1 MAAEVETMAYRY
13 LDERDVPWHGLG
25 TPVDHAMT
33 AEEAIRLAGLDWDVT
48 PSPIMTDGVIIPG
61 YTANVRSSDNKV
73 LGVVSKKY
81 QIVQNQ
87 EAFGFVNQIL
97 QSGDVKFETAGS
109 LCGGKQVWITAHLP
123 PENILGDEVVPYLVF
138 TNSHD
143 GKNSGTVA
151 TTPIRTVCKNTLT
164 AALNNAR
171 RTWTFRH
178 MGNLESKVLEAQIAL
193 DLTHKYMNGLRRFAE
208 TMVAKKIS
216 RQKLEAIINQ
226 VFPLDE
232 EASDRIKNNV
242 ILMRDSF
249 KEIYKN
255 TPDTQ
260 NFNGTAWGIF
270 NSFADMAT
278 HIQPLRK
285 TENFQEKRFS
295 SFIDG
300 NKLLLSAQEA
310 LMAA

>member
-1 MAAEVETMAYRY
+1 MAALVEDMFSVRET
-13 LDERDVPWHGLG
+13 PWHGLG
-25 TPVDHAMT
+25 TIV
-33 AEEAIRLAGLDWDVT
+33 EEAPTSEDAIRLAGLDWDVV
-48 PSPIMTDGVIIPG
+48 PSPIMANNQVIPG
-61 YTANVRSSDNKV
+61 YFANVRSSDNSV
-73 LGVVSKKY
+73 LGITSQKY
-81 QIVQNQ
+81 KIVQNR
-87 EAFGFVNQIL
+87 EAFAFIDEL
-97 QSGDVKFETAGS
+97 LMHDVKFETAGS
-109 LCGGKQVWITAHLP
+109 LENGKRVWMLARLP
-123 PENILGDEVVPYLVF
+123 EENILGDAVTPYMVF
-138 TNSHD
+138 TNGHD
-143 GKNSGTVA
+143 GKNAVTLTQCVN
-151 TTPIRTVCKNTLT
+151 RVVCNNTLG
-164 AALNNAR
+164 AALKEGR
-171 RTWTFRH
+171 RQYTFRH

-193 DLTHKYMNGLRRFAE
+193 QLTHKYMDALKGFAE
-208 TMVAKKIS
+208 EMVAKKIS
-216 RQKLEAIINQ
+216 KQKLEAIINQ

-270 NSFADMAT
+270 NTFADMAT

>member
-1 MAAEVETMAYRY
+1 M
-13 LDERDVPWHGLG
+13 
-25 TPVDHAMT
+25 
-33 AEEAIRLAGLDWDVT
+33 
-48 PSPIMTDGVIIPG
+48 
-61 YTANVRSSDNKV
+61 N
-73 LGVVSKKY
+73 
-81 QIVQNQ
+81 
-87 EAFGFVNQIL
+87 
-97 QSGDVKFETAGS
+97 
-109 LCGGKQVWITAHLP
+109 
-123 PENILGDEVVPYLVF
+123 
-138 TNSHD
+138 
-143 GKNSGTVA
+143 
-151 TTPIRTVCKNTLT
+151 
-164 AALNNAR
+164 ALR
-171 RTWTFRH
+171 
-178 MGNLESKVLEAQIAL
+178 G
-193 DLTHKYMNGLRRFAE
+193 FAE
-208 TMVAKKIS
+208 NMVAKKIS

-270 NSFADMAT
+270 NAFADMAT
-278 HIQPLRK
+278 HVQPLRK

-300 NKLLLSAQEA
+300 NKLLISAQEA

>member
-1 MAAEVETMAYRY
+1 MAANVETMFSVR
-13 LDERDVPWHGLG
+13 ETPWHGLG
-25 TPVDHAMT
+25 TVVQDAPTSEDAL
-33 AEEAIRLAGLDWDVT
+33 RLAGLDWDVIPT
-48 PSPIMTDGVIIPG
+48 PVMANNQIIPG
-61 YTANVRSSDNKV
+61 YLANVRSSDNSV
-73 LGVVSKKY
+73 LGITSQKY
-81 QIVQNQ
+81 KIVQNK
-87 EAFGFVNQIL
+87 EAFAFVDEL
-97 QSGDVKFETAGS
+97 LMHDVKFETAGS
-109 LCGGKQVWITAHLP
+109 LENGKRVWMLAHLP

-138 TNSHD
+138 TNGHD
-143 GKNSGTVA
+143 GKNAVTLTQCVN
-151 TTPIRTVCKNTLT
+151 RVVCQNTLA
-164 AALNNAR
+164 AALKEGR
-171 RTWTFRH
+171 RQYTFRH
-178 MGNLESKVLEAQIAL
+178 IGNLESKVLEAQIAL
-193 DLTHKYMNGLRRFAE
+193 DLTHKYMNGLRSFAE
-208 TMVAKKIS
+208 EMVAKKIS
-216 RQKLEAIINQ
+216 RQKLEDIINQ

-270 NSFADMAT
+270 NAFADMAT

-310 LMAA
+310 LIAA